1 MIQVQLN
8 WIRVQL
14 NCPKGGFGAC
24 LSFRIKP
31 LMRNVIRKGGPRQVV
46 RMDSGGPH
54 QFERDLRQSSR
65 PEGPAKFSSV
75 TVGEGTL
82 LRQGLDPT
90 RKEIFQ
96 RRLWP
101 LVAERFKVSRISSG
115 SQASLWRRRCPRL
128 RSEDAMRPVASSPRP
143 RGVPLEGD
151 LVGSPDSL
159 QV

>member
-1 MIQVQLN
+1 
-8 WIRVQL
+8 
-14 NCPKGGFGAC
+14 
-24 LSFRIKP
+24 
-31 LMRNVIRKGGPRQVV
+31 
-46 RMDSGGPH
+46 MDSGGPH

-101 LVAERFKVSRISSG
+101 LVAERFKFRESPQDLKRVFG
-115 SQASLWRRRCPRL
+115 
-128 RSEDAMRPVASSPRP
+128 EDAARDCDQKTRCVS
-143 RGVPLEGD
+143 GVIAAAARRTP
-151 LVGSPDSL
+151 
-159 QV
+159 